1 MQFNDL
7 PIEVFERIMRYLD
20 FQSLSTMFRVSSR
33 YRDIIAK
40 NSINILDFIN
50 PTYDIEGYSEKKL
63 SLGMLKLLRY
73 ILPIPIM
80 KGLLNDAW
88 NITQGKIGRL
98 SIHDVSIVNMSLPIA
113 AGFIHFDVIL
123 KNILEGNQKN
133 YIFKGEFYVER
144 GKLKKAVFTY
154 HPDELKFDMIR
165 MIVYKPTFVDYIK
178 YDAQV
183 FVSDMRDYVI
193 NHHYNQK
200 KGIVIPGIPYEPLV
214 ATL

>member
-98 SIHDVSIVNMSLPIA
+98 SIHDCSCKGVGEVSFSNAFV
-113 AGFIHFDVIL
+113 
-123 KNILEGNQKN
+123 
-133 YIFKGEFYVER
+133 
-144 GKLKKAVFTY
+144 
-154 HPDELKFDMIR
+154 KFR
-165 MIVYKPTFVDYIK
+165 
-178 YDAQV
+178 
-183 FVSDMRDYVI
+183 S
-193 NHHYNQK
+193 
-200 KGIVIPGIPYEPLV
+200 PLLTHCF
-214 ATL
+214 ANSESTP